1 MNLYC
6 KYYRKI
12 VGIEK
17 KKKKKNMS
25 KQKDIGKLSQ
35 VKELL
40 HRQMTKNGLDL
51 QKTKTKRF

>member
-12 VGIEK
+12 VGIE

-51 QKTKTKRF
+51 QKSKTKRF

>member
-17 KKKKKNMS
+17 KKKQNMS

-51 QKTKTKRF
+51 QKSKTKRF

>member
-17 KKKKKNMS
+17 KKKKNKT

-51 QKTKTKRF
+51 QKSKTKRF

>member
-6 KYYRKI
+6 KYNRKI
-12 VGIEK
+12 VGIE
-17 KKKKKNMS
+17 KKKKNMS
-25 KQKDIGKLSQ
+25 KQKDIGKLTQ

-51 QKTKTKRF
+51 QKSKTKRF